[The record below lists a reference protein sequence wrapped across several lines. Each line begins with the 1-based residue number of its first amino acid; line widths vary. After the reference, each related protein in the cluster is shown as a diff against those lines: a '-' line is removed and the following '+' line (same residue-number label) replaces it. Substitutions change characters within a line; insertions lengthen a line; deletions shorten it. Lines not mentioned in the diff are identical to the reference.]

1 MINKFDVYAINLKK
15 DNEKRAHI
23 ESNIL
28 KTGFNYY
35 IYDAVYGAELNEDC
49 LADIY
54 SEKDAIAYRNRPLSK
69 GEIGCF
75 LSHAGIWQSFL
86 SSEKE
91 IAVIVEDDVDFMDGF
106 SDVVFEILK
115 LDNESW
121 DIVLLGG
128 HSKSSRNNQVVT
140 SLWGRVFFKNFSL
153 RKPVEKV
160 MGSYGYVINKKS
172 VIKIIEDTK
181 HIFKPVDHHT
191 GDYKS
196 FKLYC
201 VSPPVVKNNDFY
213 SKEMHSMQDRD
224 FLKKN
229 MPKANDPVLLKLRNR
244 FFKLRFVVFLK
255 SIL

>member
-15 DNEKRAHI
+15 DIEKRAHI
-23 ESNIL
+23 ERNIL

-35 IYDAVYGAELNEDC
+35 IYDAVYGAELTEEY

-54 SEKDAIAYRNRPLSK
+54 NEKNAIAYRGRPLSK

-75 LSHAGIWQSFL
+75 LSHAGVWQSFL

-91 IAVIVEDDVDFMDGF
+91 IAVIVEDDVDFTDGF

-121 DIVLLGG
+121 DIILLGG
-128 HSKSSRNNQVVT
+128 HSKNSRDTKVVT
-140 SLWGRVFFKNFSL
+140 SLWGRVFFKDFSL

-160 MGSYGYVINKKS
+160 MGCYGYVINKKS
-172 VIKIIEDTK
+172 VLKIIEDTK
-181 HIFKPVDHHT
+181 YIFKPVDHHT
-191 GDYKS
+191 GDYKN

-201 VSPPVVKNNDFY
+201 VFPPVVKNNDFY

-224 FLKKN
+224 VLKKN
-229 MPKANDPVLLKLRNR
+229 MPKRNDALLLKLRNR
-244 FFKLRFVVFLK
+244 FIKLRFVVFLK
-255 SIL
+255 SVF